1 MTSSLKLALDGRN
14 LTHTI
19 SGISRYICESTLA
32 LSAKNIQ
39 IDILHH
45 HPVHPY
51 FIDYLNVQNITFHK
65 TSTHFSFPRYIPTN
79 ADLFWGPAHRFP
91 MELPKNIPAVTTIH
105 DLVWKRFAHTMNKRT
120 YLGER
125 LFFAKT
131 LERADKI
138 ISVSLSTAKDLQQY
152 FPHYA
157 DKIDVIY
164 PGAHKPACQPQHKG
178 KPFALFVG
186 TMEPRKNLNRLIDAY
201 AAMPHKDQLDLIIVG
216 GVGWG
221 GINLEAS
228 IKRHGLNNHVR
239 IITNANDTIINQLY
253 ADCHFLVM
261 PSLYEGFG
269 LPLVEAMKY
278 GKPVL
283 TSNISSMPEVAGAAG
298 LLVDPCS
305 TDAITAAMGKLATD
319 QELYSNLS
327 SAAKKRADEFTWQKT
342 SKLLFQC
349 FQSVK
354 SK

>member
-1 MTSSLKLALDGRN
+1 MTPSLKLALDGRN

-19 SGISRYICESTLA
+19 SGINRYICESILA

-45 HPVHPY
+45 QPVHPY
-51 FIDYLNVQNITFHK
+51 FLNYLNAQNITFHK
-65 TSTHFSFPRYIPTN
+65 TSTHFSFLRYTPTN

-91 MELPKNIPAVTTIH
+91 MKLPKNIPAVTTIH

-131 LERADKI
+131 LKRADKI
-138 ISVSLSTAKDLQQY
+138 ISVSQSTANDLQQY

-186 TMEPRKNLNRLIDAY
+186 TMEPRKNLNRLIDSY
-201 AAMPHKDQLDLIIVG
+201 AAMPHKDRLDLIIVG

-228 IKRHGLNNHVR
+228 IKRHGLNNHIR
-239 IITNANDTIINQLY
+239 TITNANDTIINQLY

-278 GKPVL
+278 GKPVI

-298 LLVDPCS
+298 LLVDPRS
-305 TDAITAAMGKLATD
+305 ADAITAAMGKLATD
-319 QELYSNLS
+319 QELYANLS

-342 SKLLFQC
+342 SQLLFRC
-349 FQSVK
+349 FQNVK

>member
-1 MTSSLKLALDGRN
+1 
-14 LTHTI
+14 
-19 SGISRYICESTLA
+19 
-32 LSAKNIQ
+32 
-39 IDILHH
+39 
-45 HPVHPY
+45 
-51 FIDYLNVQNITFHK
+51 
-65 TSTHFSFPRYIPTN
+65 
-79 ADLFWGPAHRFP
+79 
-91 MELPKNIPAVTTIH
+91 
-105 DLVWKRFAHTMNKRT
+105 
-120 YLGER
+120 
-125 LFFAKT
+125 
-131 LERADKI
+131 
-138 ISVSLSTAKDLQQY
+138 
-152 FPHYA
+152 
-157 DKIDVIY
+157 
-164 PGAHKPACQPQHKG
+164 
-178 KPFALFVG
+178 
-186 TMEPRKNLNRLIDAY
+186 MEPRKNLNRLIDAY

-298 LLVDPCS
+298 LLVDPYS
-305 TDAITAAMGKLATD
+305 TDAITVAMGKLATD